1 MKSCSSIDYEDYTN
15 LDTSRYIQMT
25 GNMVK
30 TLGSVLIALL
40 QTFGDLIVF
49 IVISIFLI
57 YINLKFYLSI
67 LLLSLLFFLFIKKFS

>member
-40 QTFGDLIVF
+40 QHLET
-49 IVISIFLI
+49 
-57 YINLKFYLSI
+57 
-67 LLLSLLFFLFIKKFS
+67 

>member
-67 LLLSLLFFLFIKKFS
+67 LLLSLLFFYL

>member
-1 MKSCSSIDYEDYTN
+1 MKIIIN
-15 LDTSRYIQMT
+15 LDTSRYIPMT

-30 TLGSVLIALL
+30 TLGSVLNIDT
-40 QTFGDLIVF
+40 TFGDLIVF

-67 LLLSLLFFLFIKKFS
+67 LLLSLLFFIYKKFS